1 MNIKLHKRA
10 RTTPAVREEIA
21 ASQEPASVLA
31 LRYGVSICTIYKWK
45 RREVFTDKSHTADR
59 LQTTL
64 TPEQEFVA
72 VQLRKTLLLPLDDL
86 LAVMREFV
94 CKDVSRSGLDR
105 CLRRHGVG
113 SLKALLPA
121 TPKEPHKAFKA
132 YEPGYLHMDVKYLPQ
147 MADEQKR
154 SYLFVAID
162 RATRWVFVQI
172 RADKSARS
180 ASSFLKALHKACPI
194 KIQKLLTDNGKEF
207 TDRLFARKEREP
219 SGEHEFDQL
228 CQALGIEHRLT
239 KPRTPKTNGMVER
252 FNGRI
257 ADVLKTHHFNSV
269 EDMGQTLMRY
279 VALYNHQ
286 LPQTAL
292 KSKTP
297 MQAMKD
303 WYASHAHLF
312 HRRLYNRPGCDIYG
326 TEA

>member
-1 MNIKLHKRA
+1 MNIQLHKRA

-21 ASQEPASVLA
+21 TSKEPASVLA
-31 LRYGVSICTIYKWK
+31 LRHGVSICTIYKWK
-45 RREVFTDKSHTADR
+45 KREVFTDKSHTADR

-64 TPEQEFVA
+64 TPAQEFIA

-94 CKDVSRSGLDR
+94 CQDVSRSGLDR

-132 YEPGYLHMDVKYLPQ
+132 YEPGYVHMDVKYLPQ
-147 MADEQKR
+147 MADEHKR

-172 RADKSARS
+172 RTDKSARS

-207 TDRLFARKEREP
+207 TDRLFANNAREP

-239 KPRTPKTNGMVER
+239 KHRTPRTNGMVER

-257 ADVLKTHHFNSV
+257 ADVLKTHHFNSA
-269 EDMGQTLMRY
+269 EDMGQTLMRD
-279 VALYNHQ
+279 V
-286 LPQTAL
+286 
-292 KSKTP
+292 TP
-297 MQAMKD
+297 GA
-303 WYASHAHLF
+303 AIFCHIRTGAARS
-312 HRRLYNRPGCDIYG
+312 G
-326 TEA
+326 